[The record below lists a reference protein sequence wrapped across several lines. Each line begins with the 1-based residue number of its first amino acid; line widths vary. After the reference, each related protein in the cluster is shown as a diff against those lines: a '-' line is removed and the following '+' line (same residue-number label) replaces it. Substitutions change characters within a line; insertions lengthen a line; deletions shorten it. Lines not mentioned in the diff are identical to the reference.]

1 MECCSYYLSYLDV
14 HLNCTFC
21 KGSLV
26 SIRSQLYGVKAA
38 AEVGKILKAYEKSEW
53 GGDVDGAWGFMR

>member
-1 MECCSYYLSYLDV
+1 MEYCSYYLSYLDV

-21 KGSLV
+21 KASLV

-38 AEVGKILKAYEKSEW
+38 VEVGKILKVYEKAEW
-53 GGDVDGAWGFMR
+53 RGDVVGAWGFMR